1 MVCGHR
7 GIPYSEFFRPGEME
21 VSPMLTSKSLLLA
34 TASAF
39 HSTTPWMDD
48 PWSILPKCSSRTTGN
63 SRRAT
68 KLCQVFVNE
77 VFVNEE
83 GNPGRLE
90 FLSRLGKLE
99 LIQLRAT

>member
-1 MVCGHR
+1 
-7 GIPYSEFFRPGEME
+7 
-21 VSPMLTSKSLLLA
+21 MLTSKSLSLA

-39 HSTTPWMDD
+39 HSTTPWMDG

-63 SRRAT
+63 SCRAM

-77 VFVNEE
+77 E
-83 GNPGRLE
+83 GSPGRLE